1 MADTTNTAMSCEA
14 PPEQKRYATLLFW
27 GSWLGI
33 LLMAITYLIYILGVF
48 PPAVSMKDV
57 TTNWTSPRILVESY
71 GSHGE
76 IEEFK
81 ICGADVECSLDN
93 PNVISGVTAYSKITG
108 SPTGWDWVSLLG
120 KGDFLNFVPI
130 AFLAIL
136 TIICYFTLIPAYF
149 RCGDYIYGGIVIAEI
164 IVLAAAASGLVGGGG
179 H

>member
-1 MADTTNTAMSCEA
+1 MADTTKVMNCDA
-14 PPEQKRYATLLFW
+14 PPEQVKYATLLFW
-27 GSWLGI
+27 GAWLGI
-33 LLMAITYLIYILGVF
+33 LLMTITYLIYIFGVF
-48 PPAVSMKDV
+48 EPAVPMKEV
-57 TTNWTSPRILVESY
+57 TSNWTKPRILVESY

-81 ICGADVECSLDN
+81 ICGKEVECSLDD

-108 SPTGWDWVSLLG
+108 SPTGWDWATQLG
-120 KGDFLNFVPI
+120 KGDFLNFLPI
-130 AFLAIL
+130 AFLATL